1 MIYNNSNTC
10 DISIYSCNFRGD
22 CSTGHVIMSL
32 LYIVGYMKNIA
43 LVSLDL
49 QTNMDLK
56 NQMTIGH

>member
-1 MIYNNSNTC
+1 
-10 DISIYSCNFRGD
+10 
-22 CSTGHVIMSL
+22 MSL

>member
-1 MIYNNSNTC
+1 
-10 DISIYSCNFRGD
+10 
-22 CSTGHVIMSL
+22 MSL

-43 LVSLDL
+43 RVSLDL